1 MKKKKRRQS
10 QNNLDIALCPCV
22 GNQEPIAKKA
32 QGLQASMTKILPEEA
47 RRRTEVPNGSAS
59 PAAAEV
65 ELADAPVEVKGAKE
79 PTISVR
85 SILRSRTTDTK
96 ILELG

>member
-1 MKKKKRRQS
+1 LKKKKRRQS

-32 QGLQASMTKILPEEA
+32 QGLQASRTKILPEEA
-47 RRRTEVPNGSAS
+47 RSRTEAPKGVS
-59 PAAAEV
+59 PVVVEV
-65 ELADAPVEVKGAKE
+65 EPAVVPAEAKGARE

-85 SILRSRTTDTK
+85 SILRSRTIDTK
-96 ILELG
+96 MLELG